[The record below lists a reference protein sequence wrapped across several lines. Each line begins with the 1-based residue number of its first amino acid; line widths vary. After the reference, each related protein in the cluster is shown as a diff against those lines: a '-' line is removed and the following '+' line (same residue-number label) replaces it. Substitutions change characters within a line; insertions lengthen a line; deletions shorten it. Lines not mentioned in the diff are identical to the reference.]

1 MPNNSTKKRE
11 VSDGNARQLNK
22 KKRGFC
28 WGCQTI
34 QPKKE
39 RFLMGMPNNSTKK
52 REVSD
57 GNAKQLNHTKRS
69 LSYILKILLT

>member
-1 MPNNSTKKRE
+1 MEMPDNSTKKKE
-11 VSDGNARQLNK
+11 VSDGDARQFNQ

-39 RFLMGMPNNSTKK
+39 RFLMEMPDNSTKK
-52 REVSD
+52 R
-57 GNAKQLNHTKRS
+57 GF
-69 LSYILKILLT
+69 